1 MLSLRTS
8 DRCHW
13 CGNPPRLGVKALTS
27 YRKSLKVRE
36 IATPACALARNDSFF
51 FKFTEGDT
59 LWN

>member
-1 MLSLRTS
+1 MSLVWQS
-8 DRCHW
+8 
-13 CGNPPRLGVKALTS
+13 PRLGVKALTS